1 MQHVNVSVLP
11 QADCQS
17 RLEQTKLGQSNSVVC
32 GVTQYDAC
40 QVDNGSAL
48 ACADRSGRYLLKGVY
63 STETDCENPNQ
74 IVAFTRTDLP
84 WIREVLRNP
93 AHAARS

>member
-1 MQHVNVSVLP
+1 MQHVKVSVLP

-17 RLEQTKLGQSNSVVC
+17 RLQSSKLGQSNSVLC

-48 ACADRSGRYLLKGVY
+48 ACADVSGQYVLKGVY

-74 IVAFTRTDLP
+74 IVAFTRVDLQ
-84 WIREVLRNP
+84 WIKEVLRNP
-93 AHAARS
+93 SHAARS

>member
-1 MQHVNVSVLP
+1 MQHVKVSVLP

-17 RLEQTKLGQSNSVVC
+17 RLQSTKLGYTNSVLC

-48 ACADRSGRYLLKGVY
+48 ACADSSGHYVLKGIY
-63 STETDCENPNQ
+63 STETACENPNQ
-74 IVAFTRTDLP
+74 IVAFTKTDLQ
-84 WIREVLRNP
+84 WITGVLRNP
-93 AHAARS
+93 TNAARS